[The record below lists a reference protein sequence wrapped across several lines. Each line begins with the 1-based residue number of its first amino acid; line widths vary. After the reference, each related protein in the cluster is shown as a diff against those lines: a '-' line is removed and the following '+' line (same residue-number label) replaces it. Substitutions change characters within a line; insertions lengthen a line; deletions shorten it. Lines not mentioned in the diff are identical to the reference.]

1 MTLLQ
6 LIEKT
11 IAEICLDPNFSA
23 IYSKL
28 VYNSDYLEMIGNTRR
43 TKQNLQQLSLNWTGD
58 DEERFPSL
66 KLLRMKAFGTI

>member
-11 IAEICLDPNFSA
+11 IAEICLEPKLCA

-43 TKQNLQQLSLNWTGD
+43 IKQNLQELSKNWTGA
-58 DEERFPSL
+58 DEEKFPSL
-66 KLLRMKAFGTI
+66 KLLRMKSFGTI